1 MALSAPSVH
10 TDKANFL
17 QKLIGNGRPNC
28 SPALC
33 NAQTPLTWDTRPMVT
48 SPTPFTLPPSFADTV
63 WRWIWPACWG
73 LGVLGMGAE
82 ELGAQTLR
90 CHVAYAGA
98 QRVFVVPPVLRGQ
111 EAVPLL
117 EGATF
122 VLHVVNKVAP
132 FEDAAVKV
140 STYSVAGDEQRLLHQ
155 ATYTET
161 TVRAPHGFTGL
172 QAVQGPTKAQ
182 ELRYWCER
190 SGQ

>member
-1 MALSAPSVH
+1 
-10 TDKANFL
+10 
-17 QKLIGNGRPNC
+17 
-28 SPALC
+28 
-33 NAQTPLTWDTRPMVT
+33 MVT
-48 SPTPFTLPPSFADTV
+48 LPTPPYPSHLSTGAV
-63 WRWIWPACWG
+63 WRQGLRVCMGLLVWG
-73 LGVLGMGAE
+73 AAVQGLN
-82 ELGAQTLR
+82 AQTLR

-98 QRVFVVPPVLRGQ
+98 QRSFVVQPVVRGQ
-111 EAVPLL
+111 EAPPLL

-140 STYSVAGDEQRLLHQ
+140 STYSVTGGEQRLLHQ

-161 TVRAPHGFTGL
+161 AVRAPHGFTGL
-172 QAVQGPTKAQ
+172 QAVQDPTKSH